1 MPPPSLKKVPAGRKS
16 NMRLDVIVPTYN
28 RHELLKKTL
37 ESLLAGEIPEGL
49 TVSVAVVD
57 NNSSDST
64 RQTVVAYQPQFAGRL
79 HYIFEKKQGR
89 SHALNAG
96 IAATDGD
103 LVGMVD
109 DDEEIDRLW
118 YRRIYELFSH
128 ADIDFMGGPYV
139 PNWGG
144 APPAWLPP
152 SQKGVIGLADAR
164 TLRPHPYGT
173 SDAELL
179 GGNAVI
185 SRAMLRKVGPY
196 SGDLGRTGTRALA
209 DEDTDMYL
217 RLLAAGAKGMYVP
230 ELIVYHYIHPS
241 RLTKAYFRRWH
252 FWRGVSSGVL
262 DRRQSREATYLLG
275 VPRYLFGRAVRALWR
290 ILTMVATFK
299 RRPAET
305 FADELRIWDLAGFFY
320 GKHFYRAKH

>member
-1 MPPPSLKKVPAGRKS
+1 MQL
-16 NMRLDVIVPTYN
+16 NVIVPTYN

-37 ESLLAGEIPEGL
+37 ESLLAAEIPEGL
-49 TVSVAVVD
+49 IVSVTVVD
-57 NNSSDST
+57 NNSSDPT
-64 RQTVVAYQPQFAGRL
+64 RQTVEAYQARFAGRL
-79 HYIFEKKQGR
+79 HYLFEKRQGR

-109 DDEEIDRLW
+109 DDEEIDKLW
-118 YRRIYELFSH
+118 FQKIHETFSGR
-128 ADIDFMGGPYV
+128 DIDFMGGPYV
-139 PNWGG
+139 PNWGV
-144 APPAWLPP
+144 APPPWLPP
-152 SQKGVIGLADAR
+152 SQKGVIGLADPR

-185 SRAMLRKVGPY
+185 SRAMLRKVGLY
-196 SGDLGRTGTRALA
+196 SPDLGRTGTRELA

-230 ELIVYHYIHPS
+230 ELIVHHYIHPS
-241 RLTKAYFRRWH
+241 RLTKSYFRRWH

-262 DRRQSREATYLLG
+262 DRRQPRDATYLLG
-275 VPRYLFGRAVRALWR
+275 VPRYLFGRAVRGSWR
-290 ILTMVATFK
+290 ILATIASFK
-299 RRPAET
+299 SRPAEN

-320 GKHFYRAKH
+320 GKHFYGATH